1 AANAMPHYLIKLQ
14 ALKNAAFD
22 RTHRTR
28 NVLGKAVISDIP
40 ANDAAWFPDG
50 LNGGSMNND
59 Y

>member
-1 AANAMPHYLIKLQ
+1 MPHYLIKLQ